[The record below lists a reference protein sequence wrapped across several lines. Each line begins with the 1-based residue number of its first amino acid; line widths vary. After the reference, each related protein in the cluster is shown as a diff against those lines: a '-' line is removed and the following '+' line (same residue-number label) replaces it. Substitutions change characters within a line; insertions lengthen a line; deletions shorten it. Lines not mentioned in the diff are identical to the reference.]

1 MEVKEAV
8 KAALEYVEEV
18 FVHTDLSNV
27 GLEEVVYDDR
37 KAQWKVT
44 VGFSRPWDYYH
55 QPGALSAIKGRPPIG
70 RMYKRFDRTYKVV
83 EIRDSD
89 GKATAIKMREVGGDE

>member
-8 KAALEYVEEV
+8 KAALEYVDEV
-18 FVHTDLSNV
+18 FANMKLTNV
-27 GLEEVVYDDR
+27 GLEEVVYDDLQ
-37 KAQWKVT
+37 AQWKVT
-44 VGFSRPWDYYH
+44 VGFSRPWDYDPQGLH
-55 QPGALSAIKGRPPIG
+55 LSAIKGSRPVG
-70 RMYKRFDRTYKVV
+70 RTYKVV